1 MRCVNAVNV
10 TGDETVTVNF
20 EFSRLNTF
28 YPVILAHKL
37 VHFSVYF
44 IEKQNIL
51 IHAVKSSISINQ
63 EKLYNNKEKCF
74 H

>member
-1 MRCVNAVNV
+1 MQSTLQV
-10 TGDETVTVNF
+10 TKRLLLILNF
-20 EFSRLNTF
+20 HVSTC

-63 EKLYNNKEKCF
+63 EKLYTNNKEKCF